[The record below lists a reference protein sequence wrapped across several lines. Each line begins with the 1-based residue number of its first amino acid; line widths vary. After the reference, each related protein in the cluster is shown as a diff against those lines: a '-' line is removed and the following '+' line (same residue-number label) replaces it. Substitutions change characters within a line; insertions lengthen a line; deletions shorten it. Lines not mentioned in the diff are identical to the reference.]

1 MDAADALTRH
11 LAGDPAAFEALVRG
25 WGGAVRGLISRYGLT
40 PEKRDDVFQE
50 VFLKVHRSGHTWRG
64 ERGFKP
70 WLFAIACN
78 TTKTWLTR
86 RRPRE
91 LAEIVPAAE
100 RLVDPAP
107 VGADVAEARELADWL
122 ADALDALP
130 LEQREVVVLC
140 GVHQLPMADAA
151 FVLELPI
158 GTIKSRLRRG
168 RLALAEALERREA
181 TERREVGA

>member
-11 LAGDPAAFEALVRG
+11 LAGDPAAFEALIRQF
-25 WGGAVRGLISRYGLT
+25 GGAVRGLLSRYGLT
-40 PEKRDDVFQE
+40 PEERDDVFQE
-50 VFLKVHRSGHTWRG
+50 VFLRVHRSAASWRG
-64 ERGFKP
+64 EHGVKP
-70 WLFAIACN
+70 WLFAIAVN
-78 TTKTWLTR
+78 TARSWLTR
-86 RRPRE
+86 KRPRE
-91 LAEIVPAAE
+91 LRESTPASQ

-107 VGADVAEARELADWL
+107 LGAEVVEAREFAGWL
-122 ADALDALP
+122 SQELDRLP

-151 FVLELPI
+151 FVLMLPV

-168 RLALAEALERREA
+168 RLALAEALERRDA